1 MRRKVAFL
9 YFSDTDF
16 LSAGMDNW
24 RARIAHCGGGE
35 DLRWELSDAFCRA
48 AVSAAVAFGVCLLA
62 GITAKSE
69 KKEDGGGSG
78 SGIFGSSA
86 CDRGGVVC
94 DGRAS
99 RCLQPDSWQECFSFL
114 WQVIFGLY
122 GKESETGNR
131 ERQVMFHRDDPHGM
145 KVDIRAMILTGT
157 S

>member
-1 MRRKVAFL
+1 MLTRVPGTRKGANEKKDCFL

-48 AVSAAVAFGVCLLA
+48 AVSAAVAFRCVPA
-62 GITAKSE
+62 GRDYSE
-69 KKEDGGGSG
+69 IGEKEDGGGSG

-99 RCLQPDSWQECFSFL
+99 RCLQPDSGRSVSPFS
-114 WQVIFGLY
+114 G
-122 GKESETGNR
+122 R
-131 ERQVMFHRDDPHGM
+131 
-145 KVDIRAMILTGT
+145 
-157 S
+157 